1 MKISIITVCYN
12 SAAYI
17 ADCLR
22 SVDAQAWPNIE
33 HLIIDGGSSD
43 GTLQVIKGHERSWRR
58 VVSEPDNGIYD
69 AMNKG
74 IRLSSGDVIGFIN
87 ADDFYASAD
96 VLHKVAEVFADSSLG
111 ACHGDLCYVDPD
123 LTASIVR
130 YWRSSE
136 FRPGLF
142 LRGWCPAHPTFYV
155 RRNVYERLG
164 AFDLQY
170 KIAAD
175 VELMMR
181 FMEVHRIETRY
192 IPEVLVRMRIG
203 GMSNRSWSNVLTQ
216 NLEILRALKRHG
228 LEPALIPFLTGK
240 LFSRSKQF
248 FPHPIPYD

>member
-12 SAAYI
+12 SAACI

-22 SVDAQAWPNIE
+22 SVDAQDWSNVE

-58 VVSEPDNGIYD
+58 VVSEPDKGIYD

-74 IRLSSGDVIGFIN
+74 IGLSTGTVIGFIN

-96 VLHKVAEVFADSSLG
+96 VLRKVAEVLADPSLD
-111 ACHGDLCYVDPD
+111 ACHGDLCYVNPEQ
-123 LTASIVR
+123 TGSIVR

-155 RRNVYERLG
+155 RRNVYERFG
-164 AFDLQY
+164 VFDLHY

-181 FMEVHRIETRY
+181 FMEVHSIKTRY
-192 IPEVLVRMRIG
+192 IPEVLVKMRIG

-216 NLEILRALKRHG
+216 NREILCALKRHG

-248 FPHPIPYD
+248 FPYPT

>member
-12 SAAYI
+12 SAACI

-22 SVDAQAWPNIE
+22 SVDAQTWPNME
-33 HLIIDGGSSD
+33 HLIIDGASSD
-43 GTLQVIKGHERSWRR
+43 GTLQVIKRHERSWRR
-58 VVSEPDNGIYD
+58 VISEPDKGIYD

-74 IRLSSGDVIGFIN
+74 VRLSTGTVIGFIN

-96 VLHKVAEVFADSSLG
+96 VVHKVAEVLNDPSLD

-123 LTASIVR
+123 DTASVVR
-130 YWRSSE
+130 YWRSSD
-136 FRPGLF
+136 FRPGVF

-155 RRNVYERLG
+155 RRNVYERFG

-181 FMEVHRIETRY
+181 FMEVHRIKTRY
-192 IPEVLVRMRIG
+192 IPEVLVKMRVG
-203 GMSNRSWSNVLTQ
+203 GMSNRSWSNVILQ
-216 NLEILRALKRHG
+216 NREILRALKRHG
-228 LEPALIPFLTGK
+228 LEPALLPFLAGK
-240 LFSRSKQF
+240 LFSRGKQF
-248 FPHPIPYD
+248 IPRPT